1 MKTHVIDAQDKKLGR
16 IATEAAKVLMGKDS
30 VEFAKNKIPNVT
42 VHITNATK
50 MSADITKQRTKEY
63 QEYSGYPGGQKKI
76 TMESLISKRGLLEVF
91 RKAVK
96 GMLPPNKL
104 RAKMLNN
111 LKVTD

>member
-16 IATEAAKVLMGKDS
+16 IASEAARVLMGKDT
-30 VEFAKNKIPNVT
+30 VDFAKNKIPSVQ
-42 VHITNATK
+42 VHITNASK
-50 MSADITKQRTKEY
+50 IAADITKQRSKVY

-76 TMESLISKRGLLEVF
+76 TMEALKGKRGMDGVF
-91 RKAVK
+91 RKAIK

-111 LKVTD
+111 LKVTE